1 MKRYFKNYLVLA
13 LVAFLIV
20 GLDQYTKA
28 WIRANIPLG
37 SSFSPVEAV
46 FPFFKLVHWYNTG
59 VAFGLFQ
66 GFGDIFTILA
76 ILVVAAIIYYYPRVP
91 EHDWTLRLAMGLQL
105 GGALGNLV
113 DRVTIGHVTD
123 FIAVGNFPVFN
134 IADSSITV
142 GVMVL
147 VLGMLIQ
154 EQRAKQKSEAEEKRT
169 DPSNEVINNEGTH

>member
-1 MKRYFKNYLVLA
+1 MKRYIKSYLVLA
-13 LVAFLIV
+13 FVTILIV
-20 GLDQYTKA
+20 GLDQFTKT

-37 SSFSPVEAV
+37 SSITPLEEV
-46 FPFFKLVHWYNTG
+46 FPFFKFVHWYNTG

-66 GFGDIFTILA
+66 GFGDFFTVLA
-76 ILVVAAIIYYYPRVP
+76 ILVAIAIIYYYPRVP
-91 EHDWTLRLAMGLQL
+91 EQDWTLRLAMGLQL

-142 GVMVL
+142 GVGVL

-154 EQRAKQKSEAEEKRT
+154 EQRAKQKAEIEEKKV
-169 DPSNEVINNEGTH
+169 DPPNEIVNSEGTR